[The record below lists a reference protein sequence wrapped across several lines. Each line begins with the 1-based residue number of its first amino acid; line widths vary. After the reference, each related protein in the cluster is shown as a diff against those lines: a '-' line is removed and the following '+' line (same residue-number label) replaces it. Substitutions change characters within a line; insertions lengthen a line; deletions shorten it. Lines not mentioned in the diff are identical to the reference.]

1 MAEPQDQAGGN
12 SPQPA
17 SKVDRHTANA
27 VRKLIIGLNAAGQAY
42 AYVPHKQNWIAFPLR
57 SRRCKAWLRRE
68 ARNNNE
74 YLREDDLKDIIENL
88 YAHAAVDDRRLRI
101 NRRIGIDENGDIEA
115 DLGTEDLA
123 RVKFKAGKA
132 IISTEG
138 SRTLFQRPDAML
150 PLPSP
155 AEHGDWR
162 QLLPFLNMT
171 EDDKYLLLGWKTF
184 VFTHPPGTAA
194 YPIPVITGPQGAGK
208 SVLCLAV
215 LRALIDPNAAG
226 IQLFPANVKDLAI
239 SARSQYLLI
248 YDNVRA
254 LTQTWS
260 DTLCVTSTGGSTGSR
275 RLYTDDE
282 ESLLQVHTPVVLNT
296 VHNVV
301 QEPDL
306 ASRCLTIRLL
316 PLPDDVRREESA
328 LTGDLISKHPVIFRG
343 LLDLCAQTLE
353 VEQDAKVLYPARL
366 MNFSRWLAA
375 LEQVL
380 GMPAGRLQMAY
391 VNNLRDAAL
400 ETVRENTLAVTLLH
414 FVSQLKEQRWA
425 GTATQLLAALE
436 HLAPPNTVHRQAEWP
451 QSPISLS
458 KRLKQLSPLLKSQGI
473 DIDFS
478 HGTQRQ
484 VEISYGPPES
494 GKTIDEIDELD
505 ESVDDHA
512 QPTGLADCSPIQDQG
527 GIE

>member
-1 MAEPQDQAGGN
+1 MAGSQNQAGGN

-27 VRKLIIGLNAAGQAY
+27 VSKLTIVLNTDGQAY
-42 AYVPHKQNWIAFPLR
+42 AYVPHKWNWIAFPLR

-88 YAHAAVDDRRLRI
+88 YAHAAVDNRRLQI
-101 NRRIGIDENGDIEA
+101 KRRIGTDENGDIEA

-123 RVKFKAGKA
+123 RAKFKAGKV

-138 SRTLFQRPDAML
+138 SRTLFQRPDTML

-171 EDDKYLLLGWKTF
+171 EDDKYLLLGWMTF
-184 VFTHPPGTAA
+184 VLTHPAGTSA
-194 YPIPVITGPQGAGK
+194 YPILVITGPQGTGK
-208 SVLCLAV
+208 SVLCLAG

-254 LTQTWS
+254 LTHTWS

-316 PLPDDVRREESA
+316 PLADDARREESA
-328 LTGDLISKHPVIFRG
+328 LTRDLISKHPVIFRG

-353 VEQDAKVLYPARL
+353 AERDAKVLYPARL

-375 LEQVL
+375 MEQVL
-380 GMPAGRLQMAY
+380 EMPVGRLQLAY
-391 VNNLRDAAL
+391 VDNLRDAAL
-400 ETVRENTLAVTLLH
+400 ETVRENTLAMTVLN
-414 FVSQLKEQRWA
+414 FVVRVPDMRWA
-425 GTATQLLAALE
+425 GTATQLLAVLTPI
-436 HLAPPNTVHRQAEWP
+436 APQQIVHRHAEWP
-451 QSPISLS
+451 QGPNSLS

-484 VEISYGPPES
+484 VEINYCPPES
-494 GKTIDEIDELD
+494 GKTIDGIDRLD
-505 ESVDDHA
+505 ESSNSTA
-512 QPTGLADCSPIQDQG
+512 PSKGLADCTPNPTQG
-527 GIE
+527 EHG